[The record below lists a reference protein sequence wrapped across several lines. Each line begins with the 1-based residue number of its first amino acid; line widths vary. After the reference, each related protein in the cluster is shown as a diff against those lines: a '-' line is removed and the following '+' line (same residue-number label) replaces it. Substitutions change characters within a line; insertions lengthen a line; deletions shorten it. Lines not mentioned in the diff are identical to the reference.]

1 MIMNSQY
8 THPAKDP
15 ARLVIEL
22 KAALPGQGVVRLQL
36 SSIFAEGTSADYMRL
51 YTQRTALSIGSNLP
65 RSTP

>member
-1 MIMNSQY
+1 MNSHY

-15 ARLVIEL
+15 TRLVIEL

-36 SSIFAEGTSADYMRL
+36 SSIFAEGTRVDPMRL
-51 YTQRTALSIGSNLP
+51 YAQRTALSIGSNFP